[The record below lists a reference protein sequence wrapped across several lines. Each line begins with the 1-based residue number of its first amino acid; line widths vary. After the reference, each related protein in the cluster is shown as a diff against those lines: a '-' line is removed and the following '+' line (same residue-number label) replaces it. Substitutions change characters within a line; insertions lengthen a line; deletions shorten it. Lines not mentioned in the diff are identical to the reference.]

1 MAAVSWQLTLTITR
15 STTGAMARIG
25 VGLSAWQW
33 AAWSADIFGAFI
45 FAIVVIGSHTPMT
58 GSWNQEARTMVLS
71 FGTMFW
77 RARSS
82 GWLA

>member
-1 MAAVSWQLTLTITR
+1 M
-15 STTGAMARIG
+15 
-25 VGLSAWQW
+25 LSACRQSD
-33 AAWSADIFGAFI
+33 ARTKTHACSPKASTSSI

-58 GSWNQEARTMVLS
+58 GSWNHDARTMVLS